1 MVTQAASEAL
11 GRGAATAII
20 EADIEIVGRTKL
32 RHTSSCGGSGGEEG
46 VSSCGGGGGGK
57 LDW

>member
-20 EADIEIVGRTKL
+20 ESDLEIVGRTKG
-32 RHTSSCGGSGGEEG
+32 RHTSSCGGEGGA
-46 VSSCGGGGGGK
+46 VVACGGASGGK

>member
-20 EADIEIVGRTKL
+20 EADIEIVGRTKQ
-32 RHTSSCGGSGGEEG
+32 RHTLCDGSGGEEG
-46 VSSCGGGGGGK
+46 VSSCGGAGGGK